1 MIQREIVKPLD
12 AEELRTAMV
21 NASPGELDAMT
32 LPGLH
37 ETIWAEREYLGWRD
51 PRAPLRGYIV
61 HWVDD
66 RPVGILVKAASGSM
80 APGNSAMC
88 MLCHTPQPSTQ
99 VAMFTAPRAGQAGA
113 DGNTVGTYI
122 CADLGCSIII
132 RITPPPSAV
141 QPDPAKI
148 VATRAEGLLD
158 RVRSFTANVM
168 RDA

>member
-1 MIQREIVKPLD
+1 MKPL
-12 AEELRTAMV
+12 APEELRAAMV
-21 NASPGELDAMT
+21 NASPEEVEQMT

-37 ETIWAEREYLGWRD
+37 ETLWDQREYLGWRD

-61 HWVDD
+61 HWVED
-66 RPVGILVKAASGSM
+66 RPVGILLRAASTSL
-80 APGNSAMC
+80 APGISAMC
-88 MLCHTPQPSTQ
+88 MLCRTPQPSSQ
-99 VAMFTAPRAGQAGA
+99 VMMFTAPRAGQAGL

-122 CADLGCSIII
+122 CADLGCSLII

-141 QPDPAKI
+141 QPDPARI
-148 VATRAEGLLD
+148 VADRAEGLLD